1 MQINFY
7 QGQHIGQREE
17 QQDALGNLVLSPQ
30 HKLYVLADGMGGQ
43 HGGQIAG
50 KTVVAAFLGY
60 FQQHGLHEAEQDL
73 RQALQQAN
81 QALADTLRRQPELEG
96 MGTTVIAVVVD
107 ETDNRYS
114 YISVGDSPLYSYNQG
129 SLRRINANHAF
140 AEDLKRMVA
149 TGEISSEAAERHPA
163 RHAVTSAVMGKDI
176 AHIDC
181 ASGTLA
187 PDELLLLASD
197 GVQTLSDEEIGQTLA
212 AASGSLEDK
221 VNALLAVVQAKQH
234 PHQDNTSLILVQASA
249 EQAASATQVRSL
261 PTQSLP
267 ANESV
272 PTTRISGSP
281 PSAPP
286 APGFPIKGLII
297 GFILGALL
305 VGTWWFTSDRT
316 ALPMPP
322 NEDIPAASA
331 PMMASSPAA
340 SLPAASEPNKPA
352 FPSSASEPSAAASRP
367 KNPPAASI
375 PLPPIPPLTPHD
387 SSAPQTR

>member
-17 QQDALGNLVLSPQ
+17 QQDALGNLVLPPQ

-107 ETDNRYS
+107 ETDNCYS

-140 AEDLKRMVA
+140 AEDLKRMIA
-149 TGEISSEAAERHPA
+149 AGEISSEAAERHPA

-187 PDELLLLASD
+187 PGELLLLASD

-212 AASGSLEDK
+212 AASDSLEDK
-221 VNALLAVVQAKQH
+221 VNALLTVVQARQH

-261 PTQSLP
+261 PTQTLP
-267 ANESV
+267 SNESAS
-272 PTTRISGSP
+272 TARISGTP
-281 PSAPP
+281 PSALPTP
-286 APGFPIKGLII
+286 RSPTRGLII

-305 VGTWWFTSDRT
+305 VGTWWFTSDRAT
-316 ALPMPP
+316 LPMPP
-322 NEDIPAASA
+322 NKDIPAASA

-367 KNPPAASI
+367 KNPPAASV
-375 PLPPIPPLTPHD
+375 PLPPIPPLTPRD

>member
-7 QGQHIGQREE
+7 QAQHIGQREE
-17 QQDALGNLVLSPQ
+17 QQDSLGNLVLSPQ

-43 HGGQIAG
+43 RGGQIAG
-50 KTVVAAFLGY
+50 KTVVAAFLNY

-73 RQALQQAN
+73 HQALQQAN
-81 QALADTLRRQPELEG
+81 QALADTLSRQPDLEG
-96 MGTTVIAVVVD
+96 MGTTVIAVVVN

-129 SLRRINANHAF
+129 SLCRINANHAF

-149 TGEISSEAAERHPA
+149 AGEISSEAAERHPA

-187 PDELLLLASD
+187 PGELLLLASD

-234 PHQDNTSLILVQASA
+234 PHQDNTSLILVQAAA
-249 EQAASATQVRSL
+249 EQAAPTTQIHSPPTQTPTTEKTKPATQV
-261 PTQSLP
+261 
-267 ANESV
+267 
-272 PTTRISGSP
+272 SGSP
-281 PSAPP
+281 QPVQKAS
-286 APGFPIKGLII
+286 GFPTKSLII
-297 GFILGALL
+297 GFVLGALL
-305 VGTWWFTSDRT
+305 VGIWWFTSDHST
-316 ALPMPP
+316 QPMPP
-322 NEDIPAASA
+322 TDNIPAASEST
-331 PMMASSPAA
+331 ASTPVEPASDVAEPDNPASPASDPVPAA
-340 SLPAASEPNKPA
+340 STPQ
-352 FPSSASEPSAAASRP
+352 
-367 KNPPAASI
+367 NPPEASM
-375 PLPPIPPLTPHD
+375 PLLPIPPINPD
-387 SSAPQTR
+387 ASAPQTR

>member
-17 QQDALGNLVLSPQ
+17 QQDALGN
-30 HKLYVLADGMGGQ
+30 GMGGQ

-149 TGEISSEAAERHPA
+149 AGEISSEAAERHPA

-340 SLPAASEPNKPA
+340 SLPASSEPHKPA
-352 FPSSASEPSAAASRP
+352 FPSSVSEPPAAASHP
-367 KNPPAASI
+367 KSPPAASV
-375 PLPPIPPLTPHD
+375 PLLPIPPLTPRD

>member
-73 RQALQQAN
+73 HQALQQAN

-107 ETDNRYS
+107 ETDNCYS

-140 AEDLKRMVA
+140 AEDLKRMIA
-149 TGEISSEAAERHPA
+149 AGEISSEAAERHPA

-187 PDELLLLASD
+187 PGELLLLASD

-221 VNALLAVVQAKQH
+221 VNALLTVVQARQH

-261 PTQSLP
+261 PTQTLP
-267 ANESV
+267 SNESAS
-272 PTTRISGSP
+272 TARISGTP
-281 PSAPP
+281 PSALPTP
-286 APGFPIKGLII
+286 RSPTRGLII

-305 VGTWWFTSDRT
+305 VGTWWLTSDRA

-340 SLPAASEPNKPA
+340 SLPAASEPP
-352 FPSSASEPSAAASRP
+352 AAASRP
-367 KNPPAASI
+367 KSPPATSV
-375 PLPPIPPLTPHD
+375 PLPPIPPLTPRD

>member
-17 QQDALGNLVLSPQ
+17 QQDALGNLVLSSQ

-60 FQQHGLHEAEQDL
+60 FQQHGLREAEQDL

-140 AEDLKRMVA
+140 AEDLKRMIA
-149 TGEISSEAAERHPA
+149 AGEISSEAAERHPA

-187 PDELLLLASD
+187 PGELLLLASD
-197 GVQTLSDEEIGQTLA
+197 GVQTLSDEEIGQALA
-212 AASGSLEDK
+212 AASDSLEDK
-221 VNALLAVVQAKQH
+221 VNALLAVVQAKQY

-267 ANESV
+267 ANESA

-281 PSAPP
+281 PSALP

-305 VGTWWFTSDRT
+305 VGTWWFTSDRA

-340 SLPAASEPNKPA
+340 SLPAASDPNKPA

-367 KNPPAASI
+367 KNPPAESI